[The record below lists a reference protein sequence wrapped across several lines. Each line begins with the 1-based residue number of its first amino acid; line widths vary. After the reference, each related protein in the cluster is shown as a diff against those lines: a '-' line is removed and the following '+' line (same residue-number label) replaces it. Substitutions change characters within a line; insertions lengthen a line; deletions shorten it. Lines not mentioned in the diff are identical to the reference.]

1 MILQYIITLG
11 TNLFYYFFSDL
22 SGQGEIQSV
31 ILDAFSSQNE
41 EVKAAASYALGKTQ
55 ISLRKGDLT

>member
-1 MILQYIITLG
+1 M
-11 TNLFYYFFSDL
+11 FFSDL

-41 EVKAAASYALGKTQ
+41 EVKAAASYALGKTRVPTHTFVSG
-55 ISLRKGDLT
+55 IHVAI